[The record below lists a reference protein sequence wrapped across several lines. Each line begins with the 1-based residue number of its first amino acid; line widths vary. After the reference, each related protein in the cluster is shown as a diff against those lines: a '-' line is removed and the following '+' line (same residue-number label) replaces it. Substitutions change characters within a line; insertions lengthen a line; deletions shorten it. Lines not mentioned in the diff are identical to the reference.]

1 MIPLWKS
8 MIGPAHTLIRTE
20 LMTILAHA
28 KARPMPKNLS
38 KQSHK
43 AWIDVT
49 GIVRWGAQ
57 PPTGV
62 QRVETA
68 ICKHAFDNDLAG
80 FVILDAMNGRYRQLS
95 RSESAF
101 LKYILAAQWP
111 GDMAPYLQRVCASF
125 AFLGVQLSHQ
135 DNETAR
141 RLAFA
146 ATGYRRRAGFS
157 YTLVKSLIRP
167 VQWGWL
173 AARLAG
179 IWSKIGVRKLLGL
192 SEQWASEGSVVLVS
206 HEINRHM
213 LITSALERAGLSGVH
228 IVHDLIP
235 VLKTELTSGRFSR
248 GMEGF
253 FRRILNAPEPIIAV
267 SQATR
272 DDLVAWNRDV
282 VGAPYPFEIKVCPL
296 GAALVSA
303 GRETE
308 PVPGLA
314 DRRFAVFCSTFD
326 IRKNQHLLVAV
337 WAWLARNMAPERLP
351 DLLLVGRRGNSSGL
365 VQEELAKAPELAGR
379 VHILSGIS
387 DRQLRW
393 AYRNAHL
400 GLFPSSAE
408 GWGLGVSE
416 CMANGLPVVHADVP
430 ALKEAAQ
437 KLMPVL
443 PAGDFDAWAATLK
456 DLFEHPEKIDAL
468 RDLVVERYDHG
479 TPEGF
484 AGCVISY
491 LQALA
496 DTGLEAARK
505 DGGQA

>member
-1 MIPLWKS
+1 MTGTQVSRTKS
-8 MIGPAHTLIRTE
+8 PTVWL
-20 LMTILAHA
+20 
-28 KARPMPKNLS
+28 
-38 KQSHK
+38 
-43 AWIDVT
+43 DVT

-57 PPTGV
+57 PPTGI
-62 QRVETA
+62 QRVETV
-68 ICKHAFDNDLAG
+68 ICKHGMEIGTVGFVAFDG
-80 FVILDAMNGRYRQLS
+80 VIGKYRRLS
-95 RSESAF
+95 RMDRAF
-101 LKYILAAQWP
+101 LDFIIKGKWATETGGYWARLRSA
-111 GDMAPYLQRVCASF
+111 F
-125 AFLGVQLSHQ
+125 AFLPVQFNYQ
-135 DNETAR
+135 DNETSRRLAHAVTGFRGRSGPAYVFAKTVIRLIQWSYLLGRFFVLGAR
-141 RLAFA
+141 RL
-146 ATGYRRRAGFS
+146 
-157 YTLVKSLIRP
+157 
-167 VQWGWL
+167 L
-173 AARLAG
+173 AALG
-179 IWSKIGVRKLLGL
+179 IGV
-192 SEQWASEGSVVLVS
+192 ASTTFDDGGVLLVS
-206 HEINRHM
+206 HEVNNHGSISTA
-213 LITSALERAGLSGVH
+213 LSASGLAGVN

-235 VLKTELTSGRFSR
+235 VLMPQLTSSRFTRRMDS
-248 GMEGF
+248 F
-253 FRRILNAPEPIIAV
+253 FRRILDEPEPIIAV
-267 SQATR
+267 SEATR
-272 DDLVAWNRDV
+272 DDLLSWNRDV
-282 VGAPYPFEIKVCPL
+282 VGAAYPYRVKVCPL
-296 GAALVSA
+296 GSALVS
-303 GRETE
+303 TE
-308 PVPGLA
+308 GDNDPIPGLSG
-314 DRRFAVFCSTFD
+314 RRFAVFCSTFD
-326 IRKNQHLLVAV
+326 IRKNQHLLVAA
-337 WAWLARNMAPERLP
+337 WAWLARNIPVEKLP
-351 DLLLVGRRGNSSGL
+351 DLVLIGRRGNATPL
-365 VQEELAKAPELAGR
+365 VEAELEKAPELAGR

-468 RDLVVERYDHG
+468 RDLVAERYDHG